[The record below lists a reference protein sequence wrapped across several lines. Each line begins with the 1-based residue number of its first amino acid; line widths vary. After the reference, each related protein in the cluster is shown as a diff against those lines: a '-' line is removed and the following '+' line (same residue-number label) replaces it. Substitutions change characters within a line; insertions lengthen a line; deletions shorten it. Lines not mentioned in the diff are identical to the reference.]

1 MFEDDD
7 EAGKSRSE
15 FEKMPLYK
23 KGWLIFDLAD
33 KIASLVNDEEE
44 YAFLEE
50 SELGLLQHSANQLRN
65 DAMLICPKIAGAEG
79 GDLYSIRMENATII
93 RKAGQEIQTACSG
106 LEMWGFKH
114 TEYLDL
120 LRKEVEE
127 FRVLFAEWVKT
138 FDPWN
143 YTLDRWGLFNPPG
156 INYDDPEF
164 D

>member
-33 KIASLVNDEEE
+33 KLASLVNDEEE
-44 YAFLEE
+44 YAFLGE